1 VDPTN
6 VRTGLTHHLHNS
18 MVSWN
23 GPSGLNLYTWGEND
37 FGRIWRFNGTRFNTP
52 ATSVSNVLPPQ
63 GMPGGMMSL
72 SSNGSSNGILWVAM
86 PLSGDAN
93 HTVVPG
99 VLRAFDANDL
109 TREVWNSTVTTVDS
123 AMNFTKGSAPVIA
136 NGKVYLPSLSNRISV
151 YGLASTTQAE
161 SAPVAGFTSGRVER
175 VFSDTAASGGA
186 GVILEAHATNDFVSF
201 TINVPQ
207 AGLWGIRPRQKRSN
221 NRGTWQLSIDG
232 TNVAGAQ
239 DGFSSSAAFTEMD
252 LGTANL
258 SAGNHTFRFT
268 VTGKNGSS
276 TDFWIALDY
285 IKLTRR
291 G

>member
-1 VDPTN
+1 
-6 VRTGLTHHLHNS
+6 
-18 MVSWN
+18 
-23 GPSGLNLYTWGEND
+23 
-37 FGRIWRFNGTRFNTP
+37 
-52 ATSVSNVLPPQ
+52 
-63 GMPGGMMSL
+63 MMSL
-72 SSNGSSNGILWVAM
+72 SSSGSSNGILWVAM

-93 HTVVPG
+93 HNTVPG

-109 TREVWNSTVTTVDS
+109 TRELWNSTVTTVDS
-123 AMNFTKGSAPVIA
+123 AMSFTKGSAPVIA
-136 NGKVYLPSLSNRISV
+136 SGKVFLPSLSNRVSV

-175 VFSDTAASGGA
+175 VFSDTAANGGA
-186 GVILEAHATNDFVSF
+186 GAILEGHAVNDFVSF

-207 AGLWGIRPRQKRSN
+207 TGVWGIRPSHKRSN
-221 NRGTWQLSIDG
+221 NRGTWQLSVDG

-239 DGFSSSAAFTEMD
+239 DGFSSSVSFTEVD
-252 LGTANL
+252 LGAVNL
-258 SAGNHTFRFT
+258 TAGNHTFRFA